1 MSLVVKRFPMRQR
14 GAVLLLLLA
23 VIGLGAASLLMSG
36 VARFDTRAGPE
47 RKTAAALKEA
57 RDALIGYAA
66 THGRLPRP
74 ARDAGSGRE
83 FDGRCDSEQ
92 SCTGFLPWVT
102 LGIAPGDGWG
112 RLLRYS
118 VTPVMTSAPLNPT
131 VAVGT
136 KTVLSRQGERLVYLA
151 GSPDCSLGS
160 QCPAAV
166 VLSNGRDNYGVSVH
180 GIAQRGAAA
189 DNLDERANALGASA
203 FMQRARS
210 DGRHPGGEF
219 DDQLAWIGV
228 DALLGPMS
236 RARTLPRAE

>member
-1 MSLVVKRFPMRQR
+1 MAPVTPLHRAQQR

-36 VARFDTRAGPE
+36 MARYDTRAAPE
-47 RKTAAALKEA
+47 RKTEAALKEA
-57 RDALIGYAA
+57 RDALIGFAA

-74 ARDAGSGRE
+74 ARDPASGRE

-92 SCTGFLPWVT
+92 SCTGLLPWVT

-118 VTPVMTSAPLNPT
+118 VTPVMTSAPVHPT

-136 KTVLSRQGERLVYLA
+136 KAVLTRAGAQLVYLA
-151 GSPDCSLGS
+151 GHPSCSLGS
-160 QCPAAV
+160 QCPAAI
-166 VLSNGRDNYGVSVH
+166 VLSSGRDNLGVSLA
-180 GIAQRGAAA
+180 GIFQPGSASA
-189 DNLDERANALGASA
+189 NVDERANAQASSA
-203 FMQRARS
+203 FMLRARS

-219 DDQLAWIGV
+219 DDQLAWITV
-228 DALLGPMS
+228 DALLGRMS
-236 RARTLPRAE
+236 RAQVLPRAE